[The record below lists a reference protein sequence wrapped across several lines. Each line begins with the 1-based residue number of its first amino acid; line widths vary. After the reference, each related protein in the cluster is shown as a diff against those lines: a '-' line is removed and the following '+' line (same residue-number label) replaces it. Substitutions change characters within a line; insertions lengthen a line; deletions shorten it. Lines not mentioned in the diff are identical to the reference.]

1 MFFIAFIDQFELDL
15 KQVEFNLLF
24 KKAQNTITP

>member
-1 MFFIAFIDQFELDL
+1 MAFIDQFELDL
-15 KQVEFNLLF
+15 KQLEFNLLF